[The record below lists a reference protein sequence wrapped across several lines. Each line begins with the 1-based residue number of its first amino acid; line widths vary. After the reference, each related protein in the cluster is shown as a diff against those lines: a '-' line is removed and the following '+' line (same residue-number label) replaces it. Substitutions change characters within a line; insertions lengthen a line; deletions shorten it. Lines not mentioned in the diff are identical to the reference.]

1 MRERERA
8 GEDSGGCGELQLK
21 WRDRG
26 AEWGLVLSL
35 CRGPLPV
42 SGLGGMETEAGDCTF
57 SGPRVKAA
65 VPPDQASRGGPAAHP
80 ATRPHAALKGNRD
93 PQFALPFHTS

>member
-8 GEDSGGCGELQLK
+8 GEDSGGCGELQLN
-21 WRDRG
+21 G
-26 AEWGLVLSL
+26 MTGVLSGGLVLSL

-42 SGLGGMETEAGDCTF
+42 PGLGGMEMEAGDCTL

-65 VPPDQASRGGPAAHP
+65 VPPDQASRGAPAAHP